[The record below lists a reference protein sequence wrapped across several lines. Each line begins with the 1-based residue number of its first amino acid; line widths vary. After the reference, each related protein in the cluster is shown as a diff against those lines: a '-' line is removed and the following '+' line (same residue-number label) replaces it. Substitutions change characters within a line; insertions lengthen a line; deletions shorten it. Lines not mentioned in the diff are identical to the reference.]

1 MNIIILFNQLLK
13 EKNMSSLIG
22 IVLALILI
30 GVGMVLKGTPLAA
43 LNNAAA
49 FLIIF
54 GGTTATIMVAFPF
67 SEFKKI
73 PKLLQIALLQR
84 KTPSK
89 VEQIALLVR
98 CAEVAK
104 KEGLLALEEI
114 VLEIDDPFF
123 KKGLEM
129 IIDGND
135 AEFIEEVLFDE
146 VEAMDKR
153 HKVGALIFTQA
164 GTYAPTLGV
173 LGAVIGL
180 VAALVNLNDIEKIGH
195 SISAAF
201 IATLLGIFSGYVL
214 WHPIANK
221 LKRISK
227 QEQEGKMLVIEGL
240 LAVYKGVIP
249 KMLETKLMVYL
260 PPKDREKYQMKAGE
274 RANEKVA

>member
-1 MNIIILFNQLLK
+1 
-13 EKNMSSLIG
+13 MSSLFG
-22 IVLALILI
+22 ILIAVVVI
-30 GVGMVLKGTPLAA
+30 GVGMVLKGTPLSA

-54 GGTTATIMVAFPF
+54 GGTVATIMIAFPF

-73 PKLLQIALLQR
+73 PKLLKIALLQT
-84 KTPSK
+84 KAPTK
-89 VEQIALLVR
+89 VEQIAILVR
-98 CAEVAK
+98 CAEIAK
-104 KEGLLALEEI
+104 KEGLLALEDI
-114 VLEIDDPFF
+114 ALEAKDPFF
-123 KKGLEM
+123 KKGLEL

-135 AEFIEEVLFDE
+135 GEFIEEVLLDE
-146 VEAMDKR
+146 VDAMGQR
-153 HKVGALIFTQA
+153 HKVGAHIFTQA

-180 VAALVNLNDIEKIGH
+180 VSALVNLNDIEKIGH

-221 LKRISK
+221 LKRLSK
-227 QEQEGKMLVIEGL
+227 REQELKLLTIEGL

-260 PPKDREKYQMKAGE
+260 PPKERVKYEMTSKE